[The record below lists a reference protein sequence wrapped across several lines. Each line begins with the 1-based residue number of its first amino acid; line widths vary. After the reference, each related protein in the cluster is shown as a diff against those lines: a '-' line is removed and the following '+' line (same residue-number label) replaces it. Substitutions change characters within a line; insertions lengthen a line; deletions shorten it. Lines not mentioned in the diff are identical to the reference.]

1 MLKMISLDRKN
12 EKKKIIEITDISYMT
27 FKWYAILDCLKS
39 ALSVK
44 FYKNRLV
51 IPRLVKRI
59 F

>member
-1 MLKMISLDRKN
+1 MR
-12 EKKKIIEITDISYMT
+12 KKKIIEITDIFYMT